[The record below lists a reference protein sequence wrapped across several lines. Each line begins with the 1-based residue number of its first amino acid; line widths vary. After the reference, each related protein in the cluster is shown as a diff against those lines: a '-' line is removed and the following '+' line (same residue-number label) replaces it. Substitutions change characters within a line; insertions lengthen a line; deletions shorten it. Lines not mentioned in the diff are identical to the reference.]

1 MRGFI
6 LGFGLFLVGTNALA
20 ADWYVSTKGSNE
32 NDGSKTAPLS
42 EIDKAFDRAKDG
54 DVVHVAEGTYLGRGK
69 TAAAE
74 ARVAVSVL
82 GGYTDD
88 FSGERDPVK
97 HPTILSGDNTA
108 KGLHSA
114 RPRLRIRAK
123 TGDVKVDGLIF
134 DMGPRN
140 AYSKGDKAV
149 VRSANPR
156 TGKNASLD
164 SPTLVVETGGKSEI
178 SRCVVVNSTHTG
190 IVVRAGR
197 GGVRVHHNWVVN
209 TAGIGMELLSS
220 TFGKDSPTIVAD
232 HNSILFTWKYDAF
245 GTRGGEGI
253 SVGSGAKVTLQHNL
267 IVGSDKYGI
276 ANGRFN
282 KELKILDNRFSDN
295 LVADYWEG
303 DLYLKANELGDAK
316 SVGETKRNTRVVV
329 TLNPD
334 AAWLKKY
341 AARKL
346 LDRNKIEAGISA
358 PDTLSNRLRS
368 LLGMNLR
375 AADVAIDAEMHAPPY
390 PFASARMTPKT
401 DVGAGAAAGGKE
413 GAKEAVAAEPTD
425 DTAPEPAAEPESE

>member
-6 LGFGLFLVGTNALA
+6 LGLGTLLVGTNALA

-32 NDGSKTAPLS
+32 NDGSQSAPFS
-42 EIDKAFDRAKDG
+42 EIDKALDRAKDG
-54 DVVHVAEGTYLGRGK
+54 DVIHVAEGTYLGRGK

-74 ARVAVSVL
+74 SRAAVSVL

-88 FSGERDPVK
+88 FSGEPDPVK

-108 KGLHSA
+108 KGLSSG

-123 TGDVKVDGLIF
+123 SGDVKIDGLIF
-134 DMGPRN
+134 DMAPRN
-140 AYSKGDKAV
+140 AYTKGGKAV

-156 TGKNASLD
+156 TGSNASLD
-164 SPTLVVETGGKSEI
+164 SPTLAVEAGGKVEI

-190 IVVRAGR
+190 IMLRLGKGSA
-197 GGVRVHHNWVVN
+197 RVHHNWIVN

-220 TFGKDSPTIVAD
+220 NHGKDAPTIVAD
-232 HNSILFTWKYDAF
+232 HNSVLFTWKYDAY

-253 SVGSGAKVTLQHNL
+253 SVGSSANVTLDHNL

-329 TLNPD
+329 ALSPD
-334 AAWLKKY
+334 ADWRKKY

-346 LDRNKIEAGISA
+346 LDRNKIEAGVSA
-358 PDTLSNRLRS
+358 PDNLANRLRS

-375 AADVAIDAEMHAPPY
+375 AADVSIDAEMHAPPY
-390 PFASARMTPKT
+390 PFASARLTPKA
-401 DVGAGAAAGGKE
+401 DVGAGAAAGGK
-413 GAKEAVAAEPTD
+413 GAEQTEPA
-425 DTAPEPAAEPESE
+425 DTAAPDAEPEGE